1 MVILLSPLKNDLL
14 KNIIVIILCA
24 GEGTRL
30 KKFTKEIPKPLI
42 KVKSLNNKP
51 ILHHTI
57 NLLFKLGIQQI
68 ALVKG
73 HLGHEIDEFLDSFI
87 QDNPSLKTKLT
98 VIDSENKYK
107 LGPLHSFLSITKDRS
122 IFKEGSIYLLI
133 PGDTIFEFELIN
145 KLLSSLSE
153 HSAQLKQNPI
163 IFYRKIKTTRFLKK
177 TNKKIISIA
186 ELINKDGGEYLKCI
200 KTVNLSEVYHLE
212 FIRLMIPLI
221 SFSHDFVDYI
231 LKLDKLLKFNTVKK
245 VLNHVASKGLKI
257 LAIKIEKS
265 GMFHDIDNELDL
277 LELNKKKRDK

>member
-98 VIDSENKYK
+98 
-107 LGPLHSFLSITKDRS
+107 
-122 IFKEGSIYLLI
+122 
-133 PGDTIFEFELIN
+133 
-145 KLLSSLSE
+145 
-153 HSAQLKQNPI
+153 
-163 IFYRKIKTTRFLKK
+163 
-177 TNKKIISIA
+177 
-186 ELINKDGGEYLKCI
+186 
-200 KTVNLSEVYHLE
+200 
-212 FIRLMIPLI
+212 
-221 SFSHDFVDYI
+221 
-231 LKLDKLLKFNTVKK
+231 
-245 VLNHVASKGLKI
+245 
-257 LAIKIEKS
+257 
-265 GMFHDIDNELDL
+265 
-277 LELNKKKRDK
+277 